1 MDGKVVGREGRWTGR
16 SLDGKVVVG
25 EGVEGK
31 AVVGERMCG
40 RTECSS
46 VLYPMLS
53 LCRVEET
60 KKRKSRR
67 DLLREVVVCIRK
79 SSSRTA
85 TFVSTKKARTFH

>member
-1 MDGKVVGREGRWTGR
+1 
-16 SLDGKVVVG
+16 LDGKVVVG
-25 EGVEGK
+25 EVVVGEGVVGEGVEGEGVEGK
-31 AVVGERMCG
+31 VVVGERMCS

-46 VLYPMLS
+46 VLYSMLS

-67 DLLREVVVCIRK
+67 DLLREEVVVCVRK
-79 SSSRTA
+79 SSGRTA